1 MLEKIKVSKE
11 IIMLMCDK
19 VGGFISDYY
28 NNRIN
33 EKREKRTQLSTTQFE
48 RELIALPV
56 KIPIEFESR
65 LVIKTQFLNSFKLDS
80 LLQNIKVSHQ
90 SMSSKYPGWI
100 ASLL

>member
-33 EKREKRTQLSTTQFE
+33 QQILSKG
-48 RELIALPV
+48 RSNL
-56 KIPIEFESR
+56 
-65 LVIKTQFLNSFKLDS
+65 
-80 LLQNIKVSHQ
+80 
-90 SMSSKYPGWI
+90 
-100 ASLL
+100 